1 MPRRQSTLLDMSR
14 FGRLLQLAGLGIP
27 PFAMFAQLTES
38 ISAGKM
44 LGFLGFSVCLFCAGY
59 LLQQHG
65 GQ

>member
-1 MPRRQSTLLDMSR
+1 MHSL
-14 FGRLLQLAGLGIP
+14 GRTLQLLGLAIP
-27 PFAMFAQLTES
+27 PLAMVTQLTEG

-65 GQ
+65 GTRG